1 MKKLKFYFLFLSVFF
16 FSGCYNYREL
26 NEIAITSA
34 IGVSK
39 NGENYVVTVQVINT
53 QKVEERGEQPQFI
66 IYKQEGKSLQY
77 AFRKVILES
86 PRRLFV
92 NHNLLLIIDEN
103 LAKEGIQDVL
113 DLFARDTEFRKQFIV
128 VVSKNASDEDILE
141 TQTPLEILNAKS
153 IRDSI
158 SADLN
163 YLGVSKE
170 ITLELLLENY
180 LNDKEQIALPT
191 VRMTGNSEVGEQ
203 DENLKNTNTE
213 VRVIVDGFA
222 VFKEDKLV
230 GYLDLEQSIASN
242 YINDE
247 IKNSIISYQC
257 GENKYS
263 AIEIIKNKTEIKWIK
278 NEPKFKISIKAQG
291 NINEIHCEI
300 DLTKESEIKK
310 LEKEVEQVL
319 KENIETTLKLVK
331 EEYNSDIFGFGEILY
346 KTNPKYFYELK
357 EKTNDEIMSSLD
369 FEVDIDVQLLAKGN
383 LVKVIENEKQNQ

>member
-16 FSGCYNYREL
+16 FGGCYNYREL

-77 AFRKVILES
+77 AFRKIILEA

-191 VRMTGNSEVGEQ
+191 VRMTGNSKVGEQ
-203 DENLKNTNTE
+203 DENLKNTDTE
-213 VRVIVDGFA
+213 VRVIVDSFA

-257 GENKYS
+257 GESKYT
-263 AIEIIKNKTEIKWIK
+263 AIEIIKNKTEINWIK
-278 NEPKFKISIKAQG
+278 NEPKFKISIQAQG

-300 DLTKESEIKK
+300 DLTKESEIKR
-310 LEKEVEQVL
+310 LEKEAEQVL

-383 LVKVIENEKQNQ
+383 LVKVIENEKQDQ